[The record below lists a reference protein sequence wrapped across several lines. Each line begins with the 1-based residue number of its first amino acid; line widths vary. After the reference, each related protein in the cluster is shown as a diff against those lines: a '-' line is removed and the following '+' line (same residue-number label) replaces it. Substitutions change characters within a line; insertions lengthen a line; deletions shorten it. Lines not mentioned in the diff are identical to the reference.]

1 MDSVSKTKSKIDALF
16 GSKNAKE
23 LQNKVS
29 RTYNPFLK
37 SNGELVNP
45 YIDYQKILN
54 GNGISDRAKNFI
66 SQATGL
72 TQQTA
77 ISGQNTGAVTP
88 SDTGGSYT
96 AGVTP
101 SMSGSLAEN
110 VGKRVA
116 NTATYN
122 NDAAKGQCVW
132 YVRGRASEKL
142 GKTLGAMGN
151 ANQMY
156 YNAKP
161 EAKLD
166 ATVGNIKPNMLVSY
180 GVSGSGNKYGH
191 VIYVEDVKGDTV
203 YYTEGGS
210 DYYNNGTDGVVKTA
224 TRDGVLKGI
233 NTSGGRMGR
242 NVIGFVDLEKY

>member
-1 MDSVSKTKSKIDALF
+1 MENAVSNAKSKIDALF
-16 GSKNAKE
+16 GKNDNKSSE
-23 LQNKVS
+23 LQKKVNS
-29 RTYNPFLK
+29 YYNPFLK
-37 SNGELVNP
+37 RNGELLNP
-45 YIDYQKILN
+45 YIDYQRVLDGSN
-54 GNGISDRAKNFI
+54 ASNRAKNYI

-72 TQQTA
+72 TQTQTTENIQA
-77 ISGQNTGAVTP
+77 AESYSPVQSSQA
-88 SDTGGSYT
+88 SQAASGSY
-96 AGVTP
+96 AD
-101 SMSGSLAEN
+101 S
-110 VGKRVA
+110 VGKKVA
-116 NTATYN
+116 NTAAYN

-142 GKTLGAMGN
+142 GKTLGSMGN

-166 ATVGNIKPNMLVSY
+166 ATTDNIKPNMLVSY
-180 GVSGSGNKYGH
+180 AVSGSGNKYGH

-210 DYYNNGTDGVVKTA
+210 YYYNNGTDGVVKTA
-224 TRDGVLKGI
+224 TKDGILSGI
-233 NTSGGRMGR
+233 NTNGGRMGR